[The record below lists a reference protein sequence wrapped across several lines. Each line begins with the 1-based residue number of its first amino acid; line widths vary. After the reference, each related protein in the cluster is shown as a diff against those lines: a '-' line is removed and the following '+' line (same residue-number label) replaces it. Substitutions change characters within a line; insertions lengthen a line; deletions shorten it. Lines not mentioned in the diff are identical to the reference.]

1 MKTWTKYK
9 HTTIIQYNKHT
20 TIIQYNKHTTII
32 QYNNTQR

>member
-20 TIIQYNKHTTII
+20 TIIQYN
-32 QYNNTQR
+32 NTQR